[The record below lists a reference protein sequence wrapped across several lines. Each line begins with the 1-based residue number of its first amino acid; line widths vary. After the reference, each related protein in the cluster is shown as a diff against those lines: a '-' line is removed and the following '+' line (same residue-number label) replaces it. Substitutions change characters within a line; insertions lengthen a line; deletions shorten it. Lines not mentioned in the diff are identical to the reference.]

1 MSTPFNKFNNFVAD
15 VANKVHN
22 LSSDTIMVALSNVA
36 PVATNTGL
44 SQITEISYA
53 NLSSRALVATVS
65 AQTGGV
71 YSFVCNDLMLTAS
84 GAVGPFR
91 YAVVYNATDP
101 SHRLI
106 GWFDYGSAIT
116 MANTNQFTLDFDNV
130 NGILQL
136 T

>member
-15 VANKVHN
+15 CANKVHN

-44 SQITEISYA
+44 SQITEIAYTNVST
-53 NLSSRALVATVS
+53 RALVVTVS
-65 AQTGGV
+65 SQTGGL
-71 YSFVCNDLMLTAS
+71 YSFVVNPLVLTAS

-91 YAVVYNATDP
+91 YAVIYNATDP

-106 GWFDYGSAIT
+106 GWFDYGSAIS
-116 MANTNQFTLDFDNV
+116 MANTNQFTVGFDQT

-136 T
+136 Q